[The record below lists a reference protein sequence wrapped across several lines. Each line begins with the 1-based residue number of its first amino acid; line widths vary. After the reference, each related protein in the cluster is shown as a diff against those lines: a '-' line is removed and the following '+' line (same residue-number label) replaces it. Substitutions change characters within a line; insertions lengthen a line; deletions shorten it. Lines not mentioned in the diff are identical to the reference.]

1 MRRFAELT
9 RDMPHMR
16 VIPVYVVMRENLH
29 EVLPFI
35 EWARTLD
42 PHRVEFHP
50 VRHVADVAGGERNRM
65 ALRRPE
71 QVCEAFPEEFNDV
84 MAQAAA
90 RCEEVGIV
98 HETHFL

>member
-1 MRRFAELT
+1 M
-9 RDMPHMR
+9 
-16 VIPVYVVMRENLH
+16 ENGTGWH
-29 EVLPFI
+29 FDGS
-35 EWARTLD
+35 T
-42 PHRVEFHP
+42 
-50 VRHVADVAGGERNRM
+50 
-65 ALRRPE
+65 